1 MYDVIVVGARCAGA
15 PTAMLFARAGY
26 RVLLLERATALR
38 DTLST
43 LYIHQPGVALLAR
56 WQILDAVVATGCPP
70 IEQATYQ
77 VADVRLRGCAV
88 PADGVRTAYA
98 PRRQS
103 LDAALVRAAVDAGA
117 ELRMGSTVQ
126 DLVYGDSRVVG
137 VRHRG
142 AAVMIEERGRLVVGA
157 DGMRSMVAALVK
169 AEMVVEDPTMTCAY
183 YTYWAGVKAGFEI
196 YDAPGSNVG
205 AIPTSDGLTLI
216 GAYFPRAQFDR
227 VRLDA
232 ATAYRNGIRR
242 TAPQLYERVAVGE
255 QAERL
260 RGTGDQ
266 LNFFREATGPGW
278 VLVGDASHHKD
289 SITARG
295 ITDAFVQAQLL
306 VESVGADLHDPAR
319 LDAALARYEE
329 ERDEALAYS
338 YYSTLSAAELAV
350 PAHKVDS
357 LREIAANPVLVDR
370 YFGVLA
376 GTCRVE
382 DLSLP

>member
-1 MYDVIVVGARCAGA
+1 
-15 PTAMLFARAGY
+15 MLFARAGY

>member
-1 MYDVIVVGARCAGA
+1 
-15 PTAMLFARAGY
+15 MLFARAGY

-169 AEMVVEDPTMTCAY
+169 AEMAVEDPTMTCAY